1 MIPSVYFK
9 IILTFYISK
18 TTEKPD
24 NLREKQNNEN
34 ITIINSNKS
43 ENKWVGKNTF
53 RFFWKLNPK

>member
-53 RFFWKLNPK
+53 RFF